1 MIQNLTESDPT
12 MVAIVKTNQQLAK
25 VLEMPGEPHIVL
37 HNRSA
42 GKIVENLKES
52 SCTNSSSR
60 NNNNGNGNINKN
72 KVNNTIHTITT
83 QKNPLVN
90 DAMSKNDNNNV
101 VTGGVTGGNP
111 QPKKRS
117 MKRKKPKKKGA
128 AARKTQMKIKQKKTR
143 NKIKKQ
149 MRKTKRKR

>member
-1 MIQNLTESDPT
+1 
-12 MVAIVKTNQQLAK
+12 MVAICNTIEQVNTTLNTNKETNNLS
-25 VLEMPGEPHIVL
+25 HIVL
-37 HNRSA
+37 HKNHA
-42 GKIVENLKES
+42 NNIIEKFKS
-52 SCTNSSSR
+52 SCKVSSSGQ
-60 NNNNGNGNINKN
+60 NPNS
-72 KVNNTIHTITT
+72 NTKIISN
-83 QKNPLVN
+83 QRNPLT
-90 DAMSKNDNNNV
+90 NNP
-101 VTGGVTGGNP
+101 TGGKP